1 MDKCKT
7 IIKFTKA
14 KTVLGC
20 VSLHYQRRKQE
31 KPFCGLI
38 VLAHP
43 GVYLALAVRVT
54 FVFLKAEEAPWL
66 GL

>member
-1 MDKCKT
+1 MDKCKS
-7 IIKFTKA
+7 IIKFTKPKA
-14 KTVLGC
+14 VLGC
-20 VSLHYQRRKQE
+20 VSLQCQRRKQE
-31 KPFCGLI
+31 EPFCGLL

-43 GVYLALAVRVT
+43 GVYLAFAVWVT

>member
-1 MDKCKT
+1 MPEKETGK
-7 IIKFTKA
+7 
-14 KTVLGC
+14 
-20 VSLHYQRRKQE
+20 

-43 GVYLALAVRVT
+43 GVYLAFAVQVT
-54 FVFLKAEEAPWL
+54 FVFLKAGEAPWL